1 MRERVPGPFGLDA
14 VKGQAVRCQRTVL
27 VVVHSP
33 VPTPCGPVGCRE
45 LRRCRSA
52 P

>member
-33 VPTPCGPVGCRE
+33 VPTPWGLSAAGKP
-45 LRRCRSA
+45 RRCRSA